1 MISGRMDRQ
10 ITLMQPTTT
19 YNDYGEPVESFSAY
33 GDPVFAN
40 VQQTGSR
47 EAYQAGKAV
56 DIDVVFKIRYMT
68 GIDETWQVV
77 YDSVTYEIIARPK
90 ELGRQDG
97 LELMG
102 RAIE

>member
-19 YNDYGEPVESFSAY
+19 YNDYGEPVNSFAAHSTI
-33 GDPVFAN
+33 FAN
-40 VQQTGSR
+40 VQQSGSK

-56 DIDVVFKIRYMT
+56 DIDAVFRIRYMSAIT
-68 GIDETWQVV
+68 ETWQIV
-77 YDSVTYEIIARPK
+77 YDSVTYEIVGRPK